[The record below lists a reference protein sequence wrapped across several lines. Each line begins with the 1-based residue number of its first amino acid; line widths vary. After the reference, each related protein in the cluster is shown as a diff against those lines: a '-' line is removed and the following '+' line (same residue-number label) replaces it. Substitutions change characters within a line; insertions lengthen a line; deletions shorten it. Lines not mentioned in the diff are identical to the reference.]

1 MNILVT
7 GASGFIGRKLL
18 NALAGRSDVHLFA
31 LSRRSFCEDNVE
43 MLQGDILDGAFVQ
56 KCFAEHEFDVVI
68 HLAAIT
74 EHHKI
79 VDEKAETLELTL
91 RGTLNLLNA
100 FNDNCRGGS
109 FIYSSTGKVYG
120 KTNEMPIS
128 EAALVN
134 PGNILGKI
142 KRIGEEVIDL
152 CSVPD
157 NRYLICR
164 IFNIYGEWQ
173 KRSFV
178 VPTIIDQLASGEL
191 KLGNMK
197 DKRDYLYIDDLV
209 EALIA
214 CVDNASSFKQVD
226 YVNIG
231 SGVPADVEEIVEVIS
246 ELTGKNLSV
255 QVEAG
260 KLRKDETSV
269 EYCDNSK
276 LQKLANW
283 KPKYSL
289 REGLKKTLAEEG
301 VSLTELK

>member
-18 NALAGRSDVHLFA
+18 HELAKRESVKLFA
-31 LSRRSFCEDNVE
+31 LSRRSFCEESIE
-43 MLQGDILDGAFVQ
+43 MLQGDLLDESFVQ
-56 KCFAEHEFDVVI
+56 DCFFKHNFDVVM

-74 EHHKI
+74 EHYKI
-79 VDEKAETLELTL
+79 VDEKAKTLELTL
-91 RGTLNLLNA
+91 RGTFNLLNA
-100 FNDNCRGGS
+100 FNENCKGGM
-109 FIYSSTGKVYG
+109 FVFASTGKVYG
-120 KTNEMPIS
+120 NTNEMPIS
-128 EAALVN
+128 EKALVN
-134 PGNILGKI
+134 PSNILGKI
-142 KRIGEEVIDL
+142 KRMGEEVIDL
-152 CSVPD
+152 CSVHD

-178 VPTIIDQLASGEL
+178 VPTIIDQITSGEL

-214 CVDNASSFKQVD
+214 CMDNASGFDQVD

-231 SGVPADVEEIVEVIS
+231 SGVPADVGDIVKSIS
-246 ELTGKNLSV
+246 ELTGK
-255 QVEAG
+255 
-260 KLRKDETSV
+260 KLPVRVDAEKIRKDETSI
-269 EYCDNSK
+269 EYCNNGK
-276 LQKLANW
+276 IQGITNW

-289 REGLKKTLAEEG
+289 KEGLRKTLIEEG
-301 VSLTELK
+301 VL